1 MIDGKTKVYCLYG
14 YPVTHSLS
22 PIIFN
27 NTFQKKDLNRTYL
40 AFAVQP
46 DNLTRAVEAARSLG
60 FEGFNVTMP
69 HKTRIVEMMNELD
82 GSARETGSVNTVSKT
97 PRGLVGHNTDGQ
109 GAVRALK
116 AYGFDLNNCRAL
128 VLGSG
133 GAARSIVR
141 TLAREAAQISILSR
155 DPDKARKIADSTK
168 GRSKI
173 EHEGLSKSSFENSIG
188 NAQLVANATPVQTLT
203 LLRDL
208 NADPAKLPS
217 GLWVFDLAYDHPL
230 DSLPVGMTRVSP
242 LEMLVQQ
249 AALSYEIW
257 IGAPAPFEL
266 MRSALVQHIGKDWK

>member
-1 MIDGKTKVYCLYG
+1 MIDGKTKVHCLYG

-27 NTFQKKDLNRTYL
+27 NTFEKKDLNRTYL
-40 AFAVQP
+40 AFAVHP
-46 DNLTRAVEAARSLG
+46 ENLTRAVEAARSLG

-82 GSARETGSVNTVSKT
+82 GPARETGSVNTVSKT

-109 GAVRALK
+109 GAVRAIK
-116 AYGFDLNNCRAL
+116 AYRFNLKSCRAL

-133 GAARSIVR
+133 GAARSIIR
-141 TLAREAAQISILSR
+141 TLSREVAQISILSR

-173 EHEGLSKSSFENSIG
+173 EHEGLTKSSFENSVRD
-188 NAQLVANATPVQTLT
+188 AQLLVNATPVQTLS

-208 NADPAKLPS
+208 KADPAKLTS

-230 DSLPVGMTRVSP
+230 EPLPVGVTRISP

-257 IGAPAPFEL
+257 MGEPAPFEV
-266 MRSALVQHIGKDWK
+266 MRSALVQHVGKDWK